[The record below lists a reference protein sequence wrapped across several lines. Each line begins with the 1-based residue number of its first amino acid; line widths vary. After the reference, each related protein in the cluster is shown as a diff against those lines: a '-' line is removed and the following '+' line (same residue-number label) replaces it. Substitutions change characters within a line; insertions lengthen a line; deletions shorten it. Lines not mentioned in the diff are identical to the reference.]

1 MRSWRFAF
9 SSECKAGA
17 LLAECV
23 CEKNVDAKKEPRT
36 QIFFLKSPICFRPS
50 ALCPELYF
58 IVVVGAHSP
67 NSQTRNHWEEIL
79 SLTPQHCNFAVKTY
93 LEADLLV
100 LLA

>member
-9 SSECKAGA
+9 SLECKAGA

-23 CEKNVDAKKEPRT
+23 CEKMLMQRIRNLYAF
-36 QIFFLKSPICFRPS
+36 FFLKSPICFRPS

-58 IVVVGAHSP
+58 IVVVGAYSP

-79 SLTPQHCNFAVKTY
+79 SLTPQHCSFAVKTY